1 MAITSSAKK
10 ALRSSKKKH
19 LFNVARK
26 TKVENVL
33 RRIKKLVSEKNK
45 AEAMKLVP
53 EAYKF
58 IDKAAKA
65 HTIPKN
71 TASRRKS
78 RLMGLIQ
85 RIG

>member
-10 ALRSSKKKH
+10 ALRASKKKH
-19 LFNVARK
+19 VFNIARK
-26 TKVENVL
+26 RKVENVL
-33 RRIKKLVSEKNK
+33 RKIKKLVGEKK
-45 AEAMKLVP
+45 KTEALKLIP

-58 IDKAAKA
+58 LDKAAKA

-78 RLMGLIQ
+78 RLMAMIQ

>member
-10 ALRSSKKKH
+10 AIRNSERKH
-19 LFNVARK
+19 LFNLARK
-26 TKVENVL
+26 RKVENVL
-33 RRIKKLVSEKNK
+33 RRIKKLASEKNK
-45 AEAMKLVP
+45 AEALKLIP

-58 IDKAAKA
+58 LDKAAKA
-65 HTIPKN
+65 HTISKN

-78 RLMGLIQ
+78 RLMAFVQ